1 MYTPREGRLTAPMTM
16 SDPHRPGEGM
26 VTFRVSGHGVDD
38 LTYAVQPPGESDG
51 EHQVTRPELPWFE
64 VIQARGVGAMPM
76 LTLTLDGPGAYA
88 ECEILTD
95 GAPAVRG
102 TVHGPAATAVF
113 MARAAAS

>member
-1 MYTPREGRLTAPMTM
+1 
-16 SDPHRPGEGM
+16 
-26 VTFRVSGHGVDD
+26 
-38 LTYAVQPPGESDG
+38 
-51 EHQVTRPELPWFE
+51 
-64 VIQARGVGAMPM
+64 M

-88 ECEILTD
+88 DCEILTD

>member
-1 MYTPREGRLTAPMTM
+1 MTAPMTIN
-16 SDPHRPGEGM
+16 DPHRPGEGM
-26 VTFRVSGHGVDD
+26 VTFRVTGQGVDD
-38 LTYAVQPPGESDG
+38 ITYAVQAPGDSGSE
-51 EHQVTRPELPWFE
+51 EQVTRPELPWF
-64 VIQARGVGAMPM
+64 VVTDARGVGAMPM
-76 LTLTLDGPGAYA
+76 LTLTLDGPDAYA